1 MTDNDAAGGLKAQVC
16 DTAHRL
22 GGEMATEAS
31 KNDGEC
37 GLLVLVDDIID

>member
-1 MTDNDAAGGLKAQVC
+1 MVDDDAAGGLKTHMC
-16 DTAHRL
+16 DAAHMF
-22 GGEMATEAS
+22 GGEMATETL